1 MIDTQEIAAEGMA
14 EKRKQPFL
22 IRSDKKDADVNSDF
36 RGVAVVLTL
45 VNGLINFQSVLDLRD
60 TLLV

>member
-1 MIDTQEIAAEGMA
+1 MVDTQEIAAEGMA

-22 IRSDKKDADVNSDF
+22 IRSDKKVAGVKSDF
-36 RGVAVVLTL
+36 RGEAAVLTR
-45 VNGLINFQSVLDLRD
+45 VNGLINFQSILDLRD

>member
-45 VNGLINFQSVLDLRD
+45 VINFQSVLDLRD